1 MGVISNNPNA
11 STVGGVTVLAGLVTW
26 GASALG
32 YELDPAVSVA
42 IAGAIS
48 TAVLFIGRT
57 GIRGL
62 ARMIWKG
69 KEEPT

>member
-1 MGVISNNPNA
+1 MGVIRDNPNA
-11 STVGGVTVLAGLVTW
+11 STVGGVTLLASLVTW
-26 GASALG
+26 GAGALG
-32 YELDPAVSVA
+32 YQLEPAVSVA

-48 TAVLFIGRT
+48 TAVLFVGRT

-62 ARMIWKG
+62 ARMIWQG